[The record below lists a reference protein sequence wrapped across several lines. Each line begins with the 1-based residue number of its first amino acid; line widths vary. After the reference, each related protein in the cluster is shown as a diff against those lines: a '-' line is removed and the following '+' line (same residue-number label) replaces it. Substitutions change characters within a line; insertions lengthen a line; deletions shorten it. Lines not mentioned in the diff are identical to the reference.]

1 LKIFFYISLL
11 FFISSSFA
19 FSQNKTNN
27 PSTFG
32 DVCFYTIK
40 KDEFENF
47 LKIKEAVEKEDYS
60 LIYPE
65 IRRMKA
71 RLKKFKVA
79 EHDRSF
85 ELWYVGNYSD
95 FNEQAIVCRE
105 STLSA
110 IKHYELRLRTDK
122 ALYYEHRLFLEQYL
136 AFETEAF
143 FSEYWFMSQ
152 ERYFSQEAVKRVVS
166 MNNREGKKIFSN
178 SEFYRPFNVFNKLA
192 ANEELEIEDYLGVDK
207 KIADTTSFIP
217 YSYMILDKSVA
228 AYILQVFKFDDATMQ
243 VDVDRE
249 ITAFKRFLKQ
259 TKEGSIYLIARF
271 NLIEL
276 RKLKDFET
284 KKIKN

>member
-1 LKIFFYISLL
+1 M

-32 DVCFYTIK
+32 EVCFYTIK
-40 KDEFENF
+40 KTEFEHF

-60 LIYPE
+60 LIYTE

-71 RLKKFKVA
+71 RLKKFKVSDQ
-79 EHDRSF
+79 DRSF

-95 FNEQAIVCRE
+95 FNEQAMVSRE

-110 IKHYELRLRTDK
+110 IKHYETRLRTDK
-122 ALYYEHRLFLEQYL
+122 VLYYEHRLFLEQYL

-143 FSEYWFMSQ
+143 YPEYWFMSQ
-152 ERYFSQEAVKRVVS
+152 ERYFSKEAVKRVVS
-166 MNNREGKKIFSN
+166 MNNSEGDKLFSN
-178 SEFYRPFNVFNKLA
+178 SDFYRPFNVFNNLA
-192 ANEELEIEDYLGVDK
+192 AREELEIEDYLGVEK
-207 KIADTTSFIP
+207 KMADTTSFIP

-228 AYILQVFKFDDATMQ
+228 AYILQELKLDDATMQ

-249 ITAFKRFLKQ
+249 ISALKMFLKE
-259 TKEGSIYLIARF
+259 TKEGIIHLIARF

-276 RKLKDFET
+276 RKLKDIET